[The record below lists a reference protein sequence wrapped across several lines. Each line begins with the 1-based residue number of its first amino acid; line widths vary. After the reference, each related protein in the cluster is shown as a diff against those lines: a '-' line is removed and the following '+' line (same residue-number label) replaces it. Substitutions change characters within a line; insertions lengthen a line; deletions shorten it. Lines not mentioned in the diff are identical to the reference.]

1 MIIHIDGITGSGKT
15 TLGKQI
21 SSKLKIDIIELDDI
35 HNKNAQ
41 NLLSNYNFDINQ
53 IDIVKYQT
61 YLEFNNELL
70 KKFMD
75 ELLEIN
81 QIEINEKLQNYKD
94 KHLLIT
100 GNLENIVINVNKGYY
115 IKLEKD
121 IYYKQYNTKVL
132 NRIYENYNEIKEIL
146 NSDISLY
153 KKRVFIAIKY
163 RVPPCFIPNYDDWL
177 KTTECSEYNADKLG
191 YKYATPD
198 EIINEIEQL
207 LK

>member
-146 NSDISLY
+146 NSEISLY

-163 RVPPCFIPNYDDWL
+163 ND
-177 KTTECSEYNADKLG
+177 
-191 YKYATPD
+191 
-198 EIINEIEQL
+198 
-207 LK
+207 